1 MERSAFTPSRGRDVV
16 LPGISSTFAELF
28 PIRRWVTHALLT
40 RAPLYFP
47 EQARDF
53 SYDLHVLCTPPAFI
67 LSQDQTRHFCS
78 ETERFRLP
86 RQVIRAH
93 EIDTLF
99 SFQRSRG
106 HAMRYFYTT
115 LYIFCQAKNCCPVT
129 SDNFFLYQRPRF
141 SVKRK
146 NSPSPESPSSIP
158 SPLELSRTSSGMG
171 KFIFSLHL
179 PESYGNFSSLPAR
192 GSVPPEGEPW

>member
-28 PIRRWVTHALLT
+28 PTRRWVTHALLT
-40 RAPLYFP
+40 RAPLYFLP
-47 EQARDF
+47 QARDF

-67 LSQDQTRHFCS
+67 LSQDQTRHLNS
-78 ETERFRLP
+78 ETERFRLL

-106 HAMRYFYTT
+106 HAMRKFYTT
-115 LYIFCQAKNCCPVT
+115 LWGSCQAENCQCQT
-129 SDNFFLYQRPRF
+129 SDNFPLYPKTATDVKGKNLLSEFLRSLAS
-141 SVKRK
+141 SV
-146 NSPSPESPSSIP
+146 SIP
-158 SPLELSRTSSGMG
+158 SSRKMSRISWWGSA
-171 KFIFSLHL
+171 FISVVIYLNFMIVFL
-179 PESYGNFSSLPAR
+179 PCP
-192 GSVPPEGEPW
+192 